1 MDNNESE
8 KKEIEFDDIDE
19 NGKVTKVK
27 KNIEKKDNDIKV
39 EEKIEEIKQ
48 KDEAPKKEE
57 IVYDDIDVN
66 DKIRADEIN
75 NETRAKVRKNSKAI
89 IKEILEWVLC
99 LVIAYVLYLI
109 INYFVGTISGV
120 KQVSMLPTT
129 KENDRLIISRPTI
142 FKRDLKYGDIVTFE
156 APLEDDLEVNEN
168 NIASYTEKT
177 GIDSFFYNFMGIGK
191 SSYVKRVIGL
201 PGDHIVIGDDG
212 FVYRNGEKL
221 DEPYLNEQVT
231 NKDKYNDVV
240 VHAGTVFMMGD
251 NRLSSKDSRFF
262 GCVPIEK
269 VNGYVVIRVWPLN
282 KIGKL

>member
-1 MDNNESE
+1 MDNNES
-8 KKEIEFDDIDE
+8 KKDEIEFDDIDE

-27 KNIEKKDNDIKV
+27 KITNKDDGKVKTEEKK
-39 EEKIEEIKQ
+39 EEVKPNQ
-48 KDEAPKKEE
+48 DQKKEE

-75 NETRAKVRKNSKAI
+75 NATKAKVRKNSKAI
-89 IKEILEWVLC
+89 IREILEWVLC
-99 LVIAYVLYLI
+99 LVIAYLLYLI

-129 KENDRLIISRPTI
+129 KENDRLIITRPTI

-156 APLEDDLEVNEN
+156 APLEDSLEVNEN
-168 NIASYTEKT
+168 NIASYVEKT

-212 FVYRNGEKL
+212 AVYRNDEKL
-221 DEPYLNEQVT
+221 DEPYLNEQYT
-231 NKDKYNDVV
+231 NKDKYNDVIV
-240 VHAGTVFMMGD
+240 PAGTVYMMGD

-269 VNGYVVIRVWPLN
+269 VNGYVVIRVWPFN

>member
-1 MDNNESE
+1 MDNNES
-8 KKEIEFDDIDE
+8 KKNEIEFDDIDE

-27 KNIEKKDNDIKV
+27 KITNKDDGKVKTEEKK
-39 EEKIEEIKQ
+39 EEVKPNQ
-48 KDEAPKKEE
+48 DQKKEE

-75 NETRAKVRKNSKAI
+75 NATKAKVRKNSKAI
-89 IKEILEWVLC
+89 IREILEWVLC
-99 LVIAYVLYLI
+99 LVIAYLLYLI

-129 KENDRLIISRPTI
+129 KENDRLIITRPTI

-156 APLEDDLEVNEN
+156 APLEDSLEVNEN
-168 NIASYTEKT
+168 NIASYVEKT

-212 FVYRNGEKL
+212 AVYRNDEKL
-221 DEPYLNEQVT
+221 DEPYLNEQYT
-231 NKDKYNDVV
+231 NKDKYNDVIV
-240 VHAGTVFMMGD
+240 PAGTVYMMGD

-269 VNGYVVIRVWPLN
+269 VNGYVVIRVWPFN

>member
-1 MDNNESE
+1 MEYMDNNESE

-39 EEKIEEIKQ
+39 EEKKEEINQ
-48 KDEAPKKEE
+48 KDEAP
-57 IVYDDIDVN
+57 
-66 DKIRADEIN
+66 N

-212 FVYRNGEKL
+212 SVYRNGEKL

-240 VHAGTVFMMGD
+240 VPAGTVFMMGD